1 MLAVDIGAADLFMV
15 IMLFKLMMVVM
26 MMVMMMMVMIMVMM
40 VMMMSW
46 LFTNCVHPMFFQDIH
61 FVALDAGDIALAEN
75 AKNKA
80 LEIDSE
86 LLSTGMNVSI

>member
-15 IMLFKLMMVVM
+15 IMLFKLLMVV
-26 MMVMMMMVMIMVMM
+26 VMVMM

-46 LFTNCVHPMFFQDIH
+46 LFTNCVHLVFFQDIH

>member
-26 MMVMMMMVMIMVMM
+26 MMVMMMMVMIM